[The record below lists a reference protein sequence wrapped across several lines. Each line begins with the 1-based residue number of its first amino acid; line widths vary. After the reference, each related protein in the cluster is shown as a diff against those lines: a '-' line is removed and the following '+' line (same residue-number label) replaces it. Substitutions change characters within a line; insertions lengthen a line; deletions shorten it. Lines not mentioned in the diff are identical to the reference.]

1 MQVVRYLTSV
11 VACAPACAPL
21 VMPSLE
27 NRWRAVKAS
36 EDDVKRISILRL
48 FQRGWM
54 SKFKI
59 LHVND
64 VSPFETHLLL
74 EDGSVVEVDV
84 SKALLFGNV
93 RDPLVTDASD
103 ELDVYEG
110 GATRVTPSLIVVKY
124 INLSKS

>member
-1 MQVVRYLTSV
+1 
-11 VACAPACAPL
+11 
-21 VMPSLE
+21 
-27 NRWRAVKAS
+27 
-36 EDDVKRISILRL
+36 
-48 FQRGWM
+48 M

-110 GATRVTPSLIVVKY
+110 GATRVTPSLIVVRY
-124 INLSKS
+124 VNVFKS